1 MLDIKEHSDEMA
13 LLGER
18 IGLMNTIIHIN
29 KNIAKIDKKLKDIE
43 YRKTIRILED
53 SGNETST

>member
-43 YRKTIRILED
+43 HRKTVRILED

>member
-1 MLDIKEHSDEMA
+1 MLDIKEHSNEMA

-29 KNIAKIDKKLKDIE
+29 KNIAEIDKKLKDIE